1 MYKVRHGTQQS
12 CRCLKDEEQNC
23 RWLALLPGIV
33 PILHGGL
40 LNHMTIITKVG
51 VSYNDHMN
59 DDAPE
64 VDSFFCGC
72 YQALSSPPFMRR
84 EPGDEA
90 NPNKAAINQMNTT
103 KVQNPRHKLDDKCLC
118 LSYVFGSQFLPVRSL
133 HTCFQSSLTRFADLI
148 VSN

>member
-1 MYKVRHGTQQS
+1 
-12 CRCLKDEEQNC
+12 
-23 RWLALLPGIV
+23 
-33 PILHGGL
+33 
-40 LNHMTIITKVG
+40 MTIITKVG

-72 YQALSSPPFMRR
+72 YQALPPFMRR

-90 NPNKAAINQMNTT
+90 NPNKTAINQMNTT